1 MTDHKRPMD
10 DPAWREAQYN
20 ARAAVPEHP
29 EIFARWAE
37 DGADYRAKVAGN
49 ARLDI
54 AYGPEE
60 GETLDLFQA
69 DAGGDA
75 LSPLMIFIHGGY
87 WQALDK
93 SDFSWVA
100 APLVA
105 AGVSVAV
112 VNYDLCPTVR
122 VGDIVG
128 QMRDACAWAW
138 RHGAHYGIDRHRIHV
153 SGHSAGGHLT
163 AVMLATDWP
172 DIHPDLPRGLIKS
185 GLSISGVF
193 DPEPLI
199 GTSINDKLGL
209 DAAEARGLNAI
220 AMAPHGAA
228 PLIAAVGGL
237 EPGEFHRQSDEIKRV
252 WGDFGTPVKRITLEG
267 CNHMTAVDQLGKP
280 DGSLVPEALA
290 LIEGRFKP

>member
-1 MTDHKRPMD
+1 MTDHIRSKD

-20 ARAAVPEHP
+20 ARAAVPDHP
-29 EIFARWAE
+29 EIFARWAS
-37 DGADYRAKVAGN
+37 DSAAYRAEAADR
-49 ARLDI
+49 ARIGI

-60 GETLDLFQA
+60 GETLDLFRA
-69 DAGGDA
+69 DAGGDGGA
-75 LSPLMIFIHGGY
+75 PLMIFIHGGY

-93 SDFSWVA
+93 SDFSFVA

-105 AGVSVAV
+105 AGISVAV

-122 VGDIVG
+122 VGDIVR
-128 QMRDACAWAW
+128 QTRDACAWAW
-138 RHGAHYGIDRHRIHV
+138 RHGAHYGIDRDRIHV

-163 AVMLATDWP
+163 AVMLATDWA
-172 DIHPDLPRGLIKS
+172 DVHPDLPGDVIKS

-209 DAAEARGLNAI
+209 DVAEARGLNAI
-220 AMAPHGAA
+220 AMAPHTGA

-252 WGDFGTPVKRITLEG
+252 WADFGTPVKRIDLEG
-267 CNHMTAVDQLGKP
+267 CNHMTAVDQFSKP
-280 DGSLVPEALA
+280 GGTLLAEALA
-290 LIEGRFKP
+290 LVEGRFTP